1 MLFCVESSRHS
12 NIKVSP
18 QIFFGGPSVMN
29 CIMVMCRFRNDTI
42 WNDMKNVVVLL
53 PHLPPM
59 STTFFFSLF
68 FSCPALIL
76 FVGEITARKISR
88 QCLPQEPSLLLRKKE
103 KKTNFFFGSGWRAL
117 VGTPRGECPSF
128 DRLSFAGIIITTASF
143 TQAAVSLP
151 NRRKRRVA

>member
-1 MLFCVESSRHS
+1 MRVILCG
-12 NIKVSP
+12 
-18 QIFFGGPSVMN
+18 IFSAFEYQSVAANFFLGPSVMN

-68 FSCPALIL
+68 FRIRIL
-76 FVGEITARKISR
+76 FVGEITVRKIPR

-103 KKTNFFFGSGWRAL
+103 KKLTFFFGSGWGPPL
-117 VGTPRGECPSF
+117 GTPREECPSF
-128 DRLSFAGIIITTASF
+128 DLLSFAGM
-143 TQAAVSLP
+143 
-151 NRRKRRVA
+151 